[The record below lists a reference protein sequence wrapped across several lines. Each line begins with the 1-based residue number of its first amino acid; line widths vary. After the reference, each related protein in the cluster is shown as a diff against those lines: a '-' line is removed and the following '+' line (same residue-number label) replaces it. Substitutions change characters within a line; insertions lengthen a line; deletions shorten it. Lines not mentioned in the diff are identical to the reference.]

1 MLVVIIG
8 VVLMLGVSIFIHE
21 LGHLLCGMMVGVKAR
36 IFSIG
41 YGKGIWKKKING
53 TTYQITSIPLGG
65 YVMFMG
71 DQYSKR
77 LKGKPGELLS
87 TPPLK
92 RIWPVLGGP
101 LFNLIMGFIIF
112 FFLALQGDDSP
123 SNTIFIDDTISKYA
137 PAYRAG
143 LRSGDTI
150 LSVNGEKVQN
160 FEEISTAIVLSAGEQ
175 VVIEYERGGEVFTK
189 SIMPD
194 MYSAGGRPS
203 IGIEPAGERNIQVTF
218 KYSEQFRHWLKKNF
232 SNSGVAETE
241 EELKKKIIPKNASTQ
256 GFYPKAIEY
265 LKDGDVILDVE
276 GKPVSTVG
284 QLQMVLGEYQ
294 GQIVNIKLLRK
305 KYPLLSPW
313 AEEETTVKVP
323 VREAFVIDFSSL
335 KDSDYKAFSV
345 RHFSLAG
352 YDPEIS
358 KKLKNIKVDG
368 KQFTQFSELV
378 AYLRPTS
385 SDALRGGDSVMAKN
399 SDTPTKVKLHVGNL
413 EYSAKVKVRPIGI
426 LGFIPDMKYN
436 WSSTPVKPGVVGAFK
451 IAADKVY
458 QSVSLSFKAIGML
471 FSGLLSPRESLSGP
485 IGIAHIAGI
494 TISYGWYMYF
504 DFVAKIS
511 IALMFMNLL
520 PIPIADGGHIVLYLY
535 EAIAGR
541 PMPGKVIMALFRLGF
556 VFLLLVGALV
566 SLNDI
571 ARLFR

>member
-1 MLVVIIG
+1 
-8 VVLMLGVSIFIHE
+8 
-21 LGHLLCGMMVGVKAR
+21 
-36 IFSIG
+36 
-41 YGKGIWKKKING
+41 
-53 TTYQITSIPLGG
+53 
-65 YVMFMG
+65 
-71 DQYSKR
+71 
-77 LKGKPGELLS
+77 
-87 TPPLK
+87 
-92 RIWPVLGGP
+92 
-101 LFNLIMGFIIF
+101 
-112 FFLALQGDDSP
+112 
-123 SNTIFIDDTISKYA
+123 
-137 PAYRAG
+137 
-143 LRSGDTI
+143 
-150 LSVNGEKVQN
+150 
-160 FEEISTAIVLSAGEQ
+160 
-175 VVIEYERGGEVFTK
+175 
-189 SIMPD
+189 MPD

-203 IGIEPAGERNIQVTF
+203 IGIEPAGQRNIQVTF

-232 SNSGVAETE
+232 ANPGVAETE
-241 EELKKKIIPKNASTQ
+241 EELKKKIIPPNTSKQ

-276 GKPVSTVG
+276 GEPVSTVG
-284 QLQMVLGEYQ
+284 QLQMILGKYQ
-294 GQIVNIKLLRK
+294 SQTVNIRLLRK
-305 KYPLLSPW
+305 KYPLINPW
-313 AEEETTVKVP
+313 SEEETTVKVP

-358 KKLKNIKVDG
+358 KKLKNMKVDG
-368 KQFTQFSELV
+368 KQFDQFSELV
-378 AYLRPTS
+378 AYLKGS
-385 SDALRGGDSVMAKN
+385 STDVLRGGSSVMAANTGK
-399 SDTPTKVKLHVGNL
+399 PTKVQLHVGNL
-413 EYSAKVKVRPIGI
+413 EFSAKVNVRAIGI
-426 LGFIPDMKYN
+426 LGFMPDMKYN
-436 WSSTPVKPGVVGAFK
+436 WDTTPVKPGVVGAFK

-458 QSVSLSFKAIGML
+458 QSVSLSFRALGML

-494 TISYGWYMYF
+494 TIGYGWYMYF

-556 VFLLLVGALV
+556 VFLLFVGVLV